1 MFTAISVHF
10 TKSTTICLSRF
21 LTIAIQHA
29 LITSVPF
36 IYMSIDIHSNHHSFA
51 HGNSLY
57 CFIQLTLEFLLLT
70 DIFNLWHWQHSAS
83 PLKFLGSN
91 SWFCL
96 QPSSRSH
103 YSHTFPSSWP
113 PSPFLFLCRPRILIS
128 STFFA
133 LLKPLIAHFYTRKLA
148 FSVNPI
154 KTITHPFSGE
164 QLPNHGCPVFK

>member
-36 IYMSIDIHSNHHSFA
+36 IYMSIDVHSNHHSFA

-96 QPSSRSH
+96 QPVCLQSDLQSLVNVTGAKSVECYFRIFQALNLWITKDTSGIIFDSIF
-103 YSHTFPSSWP
+103 YNR
-113 PSPFLFLCRPRILIS
+113 LCI
-128 STFFA
+128 FQQ
-133 LLKPLIAHFYTRKLA
+133 LLWELA
-148 FSVNPI
+148 MWIP
-154 KTITHPFSGE
+154 
-164 QLPNHGCPVFK
+164 